1 MTFYF
6 FIRPGCSPHPPRGF
20 SGRRPLAATEVA
32 DGVGRLSW
40 LKSTTSLLAVGGCGH
55 QVGIRRLPARPA
67 DFLGR
72 RPLAANVFAEWLAG
86 QGVYAARPVDFLGR
100 RPLERLTKPWHRRGR
115 GVPPPFQSAHG
126 GAYRRLSSRQ
136 GRGRGVPP
144 PFQSAHGGAG
154 RCWFCEALLASIL
167 IAGWLA
173 WWPHYF
179 VKRHDSPDTAG
190 YALSTQK

>member
-100 RPLERLTKPWHRRGR
+100 RPLERLTKPWHR
-115 GVPPPFQSAHG
+115 Q
-126 GAYRRLSSRQ
+126 
-136 GRGRGVPP
+136 GRGVPP